1 MFEVLC
7 GLNFLQ
13 VKKLT
18 FEQTEEVPCH
28 CIVQTVSLAVHTLPD
43 TLFLEHKHWYCQPWS
58 EWKVNPIPSGIV
70 SKALGEHGCHH
81 NLNRSVR
88 NGIAD

>member
-70 SKALGEHGCHH
+70 SKALV
-81 NLNRSVR
+81 SMVVT
-88 NGIAD
+88 IT